1 MNLYEILGVPRDAPV
16 TKIRA
21 AYRELAKEHHPDKGG
36 DPKKFAQIAQ
46 AYAVLSKSAKR
57 KHYDE
62 TGQVEEPDKIES
74 TILSLLGDVFN
85 KVINVAIDDMESTDI
100 PKEMLKILKNLEKD
114 LKKLKDEGEKV
125 KASLADALTRIK
137 KRPDKDVVAE
147 IINARIAET
156 DEKLK
161 QLDEQLK
168 VTDMTI
174 KSLQGYEY
182 HVDTAAKPKVKD
194 PTFSMEELMLEVMFR
209 GAGGKKRGYP

>member
-62 TGQVEEPDKIES
+62 TGQVEEPDKTES

-125 KASLADALTRIK
+125 KASFGDALTRIK

-182 HVDTAAKPKVKD
+182 HVDTVAKPKVKD
-194 PTFSMEELMLEVMFR
+194 PIFSMEELMLEVMFR